1 MKIVKGDLDLTLIK
15 ELFNIGKL
23 KLIDAQ
29 WCQEQGYDVIC
40 RNGKVESILQNP

>member
-1 MKIVKGDLDLTLIK
+1 MNLMLLLK
-15 ELFNIGKL
+15 LFNIGKL

-40 RNGKVESILQNP
+40 RNGKVELILQNA